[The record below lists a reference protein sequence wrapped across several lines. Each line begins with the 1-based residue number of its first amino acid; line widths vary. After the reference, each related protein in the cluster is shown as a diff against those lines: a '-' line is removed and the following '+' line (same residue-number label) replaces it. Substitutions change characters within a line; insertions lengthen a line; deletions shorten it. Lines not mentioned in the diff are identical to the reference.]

1 MSWRRARRRPAS
13 TAGGDHDAPAAGLR
27 ELLERQ
33 QVELERHVAE
43 AERRL
48 REREGRT
55 TQAEQRAES
64 AEQRAG
70 QAESRATDAERKLE
84 QAESRATDA
93 ERKLEQAESRA
104 TDAERKLSRSK
115 LKPRAARRVAEA
127 RDEAEKAR
135 AEAKDLARERALL
148 KGRVAEV
155 IAQTYKLQLARE
167 GEQSEH
173 EAREADLQQRLAES
187 GAEHGREHTMRVE
200 LEQRLAAEVAE
211 RQRAERELKALEQS
225 YTAPALAGE
234 QELSELQRARSA
246 DDGFAAS
253 SASAPRAGN
262 AESGV
267 LPATGALSAG
277 DPTTDRPFPAET
289 PAHRSEM
296 RRKRRHFL
304 RRRSSLPCAVCRRPR
319 PAMSDAEATASG
331 WQLGRAGALCPTCRR
346 EGWQLPPGATVPF
359 RAAGPRSLT

>member
-55 TQAEQRAES
+55 TQAEQRAQS

-93 ERKLEQAESRA
+93 ERKL
-104 TDAERKLSRSK
+104 SRSK
-115 LKPRAARRVAEA
+115 LRPRAARRVAEA

-148 KGRVAEV
+148 KGRVTEV
-155 IAQTYKLQLARE
+155 IAETYKLQLARE

-187 GAEHGREHTMRVE
+187 GAEQGREHTMRVE

-211 RQRAERELKALEQS
+211 RQRAERELEALEQS
-225 YTAPALAGE
+225 HPAPALAGE
-234 QELSELQRARSA
+234 QERRELQRARSA

-253 SASAPRAGN
+253 SARPPRGGN
-262 AESGV
+262 AESGA
-267 LPATGALSAG
+267 LPATGALSTG
-277 DPTTDRPFPAET
+277 DPTTDRPFSAET
-289 PAHRSEM
+289 PAHRSEL

-319 PAMSDAEATASG
+319 PSMSDAEATASG
-331 WQLGRAGALCPTCRR
+331 WQLAGAGALCPTCRQ
-346 EGWQLPPGATVPF
+346 EGWQFPPGATVPF
-359 RAAGPRSLT
+359 RAAGPRSLA

>member
-1 MSWRRARRRPAS
+1 MSWKRARGRPAS
-13 TAGGDHDAPAAGLR
+13 TAGWDHDAPAAGLR
-27 ELLERQ
+27 EFLERQ

-55 TQAEQRAES
+55 TQAEQRAQS

-70 QAESRATDAERKLE
+70 QAERKLE
-84 QAESRATDA
+84 QAESRATDT

-104 TDAERKLSRSK
+104 TDAERKLSHSK

-127 RDEAEKAR
+127 RGEAEKAR

-148 KGRVAEV
+148 KGRVSEV

-167 GEQSEH
+167 GERSEH

-211 RQRAERELKALEQS
+211 RQRAERELEALEQG
-225 YTAPALAGE
+225 YTAPAMAGE
-234 QELSELQRARSA
+234 QEPSELQRARSA
-246 DDGFAAS
+246 DDGFAAR
-253 SASAPRAGN
+253 SARAPGAGN
-262 AESGV
+262 AESGA
-267 LPATGALSAG
+267 LPVAGALPAG

-296 RRKRRHFL
+296 RRRRRHFL

-331 WQLGRAGALCPTCRR
+331 WELAGAGALCPTCRQA
-346 EGWQLPPGATVPF
+346 GWQFPPGAAVPF
-359 RAAGPRSLT
+359 RAAGPRSPA